1 MYLDRGVGS
10 NQNMGGQTVNRKYS
24 TDDNLIFYSY
34 GLLKMARANAHL
46 DNQDPKTP
54 VF

>member
-1 MYLDRGVGS
+1 
-10 NQNMGGQTVNRKYS
+10 MGGQTVNRKYA
-24 TDDNLIFYSY
+24 TGGNVIFYSY
-34 GLLKMARANAHL
+34 GLPKMAGANAHP